1 MTKFTQLVSNKLLG
15 YIKKKILNYSSISH
29 PQSVDRTSQII
40 NSILDG
46 PIKVGAGCII
56 RDSILQS
63 SDMEIGKQT
72 TLWGPNITVNEYGS
86 YIRIGSFCSIGKN
99 VTIQGY
105 NHNPR
110 KITTYFT
117 QSNLFHGNFSDD
129 IVCKGPI
136 VIGSDVWIASNV
148 TIGSGVTVGHGA
160 VIGANSL
167 ILADVPPY
175 AFVAGSPARVIDYR
189 FSREI
194 IDHLLVIKW
203 WEWDMTKINKN
214 KNLFNS
220 EITAQTLAS
229 VF

>member
-1 MTKFTQLVSNKLLG
+1 MTKFTQFFSVKLLG
-15 YIKKKILNYSSISH
+15 YVKKKILSYSSISH
-29 PQSVDRTSQII
+29 PQFVDRASQVI

-46 PIKVGAGCII
+46 PIKVGSGCII

-63 SDMEIGKQT
+63 SDMEIGRNT
-72 TLWGPNITVNEYGS
+72 TLWGPNITVNEFGS

-105 NHNPR
+105 SHNPN

-117 QSNLFHGNFSDD
+117 QSNLFCGNFLDD
-129 IVCKGPI
+129 IICKGPI

-148 TIGSGVTVGHGA
+148 TIGSGVTIGHGA

-175 AFVAGSPARVIDYR
+175 AFVAGSPARLIRYR
-189 FSREI
+189 FSPEI
-194 IDHLLVIKW
+194 VEQLLALKW
-203 WEWDMTKINKN
+203 WEWDMIKINKN
-214 KNLFNS
+214 KNLFNG
-220 EITAQTLAS
+220 EMTAKTLAS
-229 VF
+229 VL